1 MGLLAVGRHSKDM
14 AVMEA
19 HASGT
24 SHCLCA
30 TGRAKGILLRQG
42 AASLYFGVGG
52 RQEPCPLNPLQV
64 VWVTGAS
71 AGFGEALCV
80 ALCQA
85 DAWQVLEGSA
95 LAVKWSRSKG
105 KTWGTDP
112 ERSAQ
117 G

>member
-1 MGLLAVGRHSKDM
+1 MAQVIACVQLAVQKEYFSDK
-14 AVMEA
+14 A
-19 HASGT
+19 
-24 SHCLCA
+24 
-30 TGRAKGILLRQG
+30 LLFFV
-42 AASLYFGVGG
+42 YFGVGG

-95 LAVKWSRSKG
+95 LPVKWSRSKG
-105 KTWGTDP
+105 KTWGTYP
-112 ERSAQ
+112 ERSPQ